1 MPKNRRVWSSW
12 NYLDFNRN
20 SKQELCVTYWM
31 NNLQNLSTKDQIFVS
46 LNLPEPPDKQKM
58 FKKIIYTHPLYV
70 KDTILAQEGL
80 SKIQGHNNTWYCGA
94 YLGMGFHEDGIK
106 SALHIAKKLGTN
118 SPWKLDSKYVK
129 GKIYSSQ

>member
-1 MPKNRRVWSSW
+1 MPKNRKVWSSW
-12 NYLDFNRN
+12 NYLDFDRN

-46 LNLPEPPDKQKM
+46 LNLPEPPDKQKI

-70 KDTILAQEGL
+70 KDTIIAQDGL

-106 SALHIAKKLGTN
+106 SGLSIAEKITDIKR
-118 SPWKLDSKYVK
+118 PW
-129 GKIYSSQ
+129 IE